1 MTEFFESAY
10 IEKGFECSLWNKS
23 NDFSFFFG
31 NYSNTEYKEIV
42 KEALKKD
49 TIPGNEE
56 LFLVK
61 ESKVHPM
68 VLLGYMKEADNTVS
82 TVESEMVES
91 EAEESIATESS
102 ELMEEQEMDAM
113 TEAVLPYITV
123 ARVEKVVDN
132 GTLDLT
138 LFELPEASKEVVE
151 DATETTGTE
160 ETGTFDFA
168 SLDLSIF
175 VEAGLTESYQPEET
189 VMVQLVED
197 GSLAEAALSDIQE
210 GDMLVIFMDEN
221 ELPNIVIYR
230 NVAQEEAVTE

>member
-1 MTEFFESAY
+1 MKNLKVTAMILAATLSA
-10 IEKGFECSLWNKS
+10 GTLMACSS
-23 NDFSFFFG
+23 N
-31 NYSNTEYKEIV
+31 
-42 KEALKKD
+42 
-49 TIPGNEE
+49 
-56 LFLVK
+56 
-61 ESKVHPM
+61 
-68 VLLGYMKEADNTVS
+68 KEADNTVS
-82 TVESEMVES
+82 TVESETVES

-132 GTLDLT
+132 STLDLT